1 MLCCKDTGDTNIK
14 KSLTTLGQY
23 STPAPSFLL
32 GDRNESSILVQSSLF
47 TKNTSTILIPLALWK
62 PIQITFL
69 VINSI
74 GVTWPLPRLP
84 LRTAF
89 LIVCCFLLTAS
100 LLKILLMLLCLQPAP
115 WKTLRPC
122 SSKHPRFC
130 QVATCLGQSFSF
142 GPVPSLF
149 KITLI
154 LPSCCLENLPQYT
167 CKS

>member
-1 MLCCKDTGDTNIK
+1 MLCCKDTGNTNIK

-23 STPAPSFLL
+23 STPALSFLL

-47 TKNTSTILIPLALWK
+47 TKNASTILIPLALWK

-69 VINSI
+69 VINSNR
-74 GVTWPLPRLP
+74 VFWFLPRVP

-100 LLKILLMLLCLQPAP
+100 LLKILQMLLCLQPVP

-122 SSKHPRFC
+122 SSKHP
-130 QVATCLGQSFSF
+130 QV
-142 GPVPSLF
+142 
-149 KITLI
+149 
-154 LPSCCLENLPQYT
+154 LPSGHLPQAVFLIWA
-167 CKS
+167 SSLSL